1 MNLKLIKNFVRQTD
15 TYARF
20 NWLRG
25 KAKLKADTR
34 FTDAK
39 LESQVICP
47 ICSSRDARV
56 VNYPKRFQHCPES
69 KQCVSCSCWYMSEVL
84 TSENLQGLGKHGGEM
99 EFGANQSDLQNQY
112 AFDKM
117 KKRAEQYYKFIRPHV
132 EKRQKYLEFT
142 SQYGGGVDYMLKK
155 GFDAYGLDAI
165 CKSSEFSKRK
175 LGDHILFGDVT
186 NYEASEKYDIISLPR
201 VLNHYTNPRQVLK
214 TVKNLLADDGII
226 FIENLDALHAVHR
239 KGIARNLNYDHPINF
254 SAKTLQKL
262 LVLEGFKT
270 IALHTDA
277 SDKGQFESLNH
288 IHIIAKLSPTA
299 VNITED
305 EETQN
310 EDSIESISA
319 HYERRRLF
327 GDPVFYD

>member
-1 MNLKLIKNFVRQTD
+1 MNLRVIKKFVSQTD

-25 KAKLKADTR
+25 KAKLRADTR
-34 FTDAK
+34 FTNAE
-39 LESQVICP
+39 LESQVVCP
-47 ICSSRDARV
+47 ICASRDARV
-56 VNYPKRFQHCPES
+56 VDYPTRFRDCPES
-69 KQCVSCSCWYMSEVL
+69 KQCFACGCWYMSKVL

-99 EFGANQSDLQNQY
+99 EFGANQSELQNQQ

-117 KKRAEQYYKFIRPHV
+117 KRRAEQYYKFIRPYV
-132 EKRQKYLEFT
+132 ETRQKYLEFT
-142 SQYGGGVDYMLKK
+142 SQYGGGVHYMLKK
-155 GFDAYGLDAI
+155 GFDAYGLDAR
-165 CKSSEFSKRK
+165 CKSSEFSKYK
-175 LGDHILFGDVT
+175 LGDRILFGDVT

-214 TVKNLLADDGII
+214 IAKKLLADDGII
-226 FIENLDALHAVHR
+226 FIENLDALHAVRR

-254 SAKTLQKL
+254 SPVTLQKL
-262 LVLEGFKT
+262 LVLEGFQT
-270 IALHTDA
+270 IALHTDE

-288 IHIIAKLSPTA
+288 MHIIAKLCPTDLLMNA
-299 VNITED
+299 D
-305 EETQN
+305 RQTQK